1 MRFPGGRP
9 WGWAAL
15 WGCFLAPMFFGTYIG
30 ALELTALR
38 DHVPTLVFDWER
50 HLPFLAWTVVPYWS
64 EDLFYALSLFLC
76 LTRAEL
82 NRHASRLVLAQ
93 AVAIPIFL
101 LFPLR
106 LVSTI
111 PADTGIFAPWFE
123 ALGGVCTRPFN
134 LAPSLHVAIAIIL
147 GVRYAR
153 HLRGPW
159 RWLSNAWFTLIA
171 LSTLTTWQHH
181 FFDIPTGAMLGAFC
195 VWALPE
201 EGPSPLRGLTLT
213 HDPRRWRLAALYTA
227 GAALCLVLA
236 WSVGGTA
243 LWLLWP
249 AQSLLLVSFAYAAA
263 GERLFQKDASGRM
276 SAAAQVLLYPYVVG
290 ARISAA
296 LFTRHLPDSEVVD
309 GVRLGRLAPSGT
321 TSVVDLSAE
330 LPAPAHADWRC
341 LPTLDLVPP
350 APELL
355 CEAARHIEARV
366 VEGRTVLVC
375 CALGFSRSAAAVAT
389 WLAASGR
396 ASDVDGALALV
407 RAARPRVVLGEAD
420 RAVIDEAVRRLRE
433 TR

>member
-1 MRFPGGRP
+1 
-9 WGWAAL
+9 
-15 WGCFLAPMFFGTYIG
+15 MFFGSYIG

-50 HLPFLAWTVVPYWS
+50 HIPFLAWTVVPYWS

-82 NRHASRLVLAQ
+82 NRHALRLVLAQ

-111 PADTGIFAPWFE
+111 PADTGIWAPWFA
-123 ALGGVCTRPFN
+123 ALGDVCTRPFN

-147 GVRYAR
+147 GVRYAK

-159 RWLSNAWFTLIA
+159 RRLSNAWFTLVA

-195 VWALPE
+195 VWALPD
-201 EGPSPLRGLTLT
+201 EGASPLHGLALT
-213 HDPRRWRLAALYTA
+213 HDPRRRRLASRYVA
-227 GAALCLVLA
+227 GALACLGLA
-236 WSVGGTA
+236 WGLGGAA

-249 AQSLLLVSFAYAAA
+249 AQSLLLVALAYGAA
-263 GERLFQKDASGRM
+263 GERLFQKDAQGRM
-276 SAAAQVLLYPYVVG
+276 SAAALVLLYPYVLG
-290 ARISAA
+290 ARLGAA
-296 LFTRHLPDSEVVD
+296 LFTRNLPDSEIAD
-309 GVRLGRLAPSGT
+309 GVRLGRLAPAGAT
-321 TSVVDLSAE
+321 ASVVDLSAE
-330 LPAPAHADWRC
+330 LPAPPHADWRC
-341 LPTLDLVPP
+341 LPSLDLVPP

-355 CEAARHIEARV
+355 CDAARHIEARV
-366 VEGRTVLVC
+366 ADGQTVLVC

-396 ASDVDGALALV
+396 VTDVDGALARV
-407 RAARPRVVLGEAD
+407 RAARPRVVLGDAD
-420 RAVIDEAVRRLRE
+420 RAVIHEAVRRLRE
-433 TR
+433 AR